1 MPSLKLTPDWG
12 YLVYLYHPA
21 SCARRQLFKFL
32 YEVKPLLRLEA
43 RFI

>member
-21 SCARRQLFKFL
+21 SCARRQLL
-32 YEVKPLLRLEA
+32 NLSYL
-43 RFI
+43 